1 MRTRLSIIAML
12 AVVALV
18 ATCCSV
24 DNDNNGYPSMS
35 QMMGNNGQMPGSGM
49 GPGNMMPGVMGGSD
63 TSGNDLQDFDIS
75 LNTASLT
82 SDTETIPTDENDES
96 YEDYVEHSSFT
107 ETVSIEYADDKA
119 TIGNLPEGVEAT
131 VDGAGVIINSTIK
144 GVNYELKGSTSDG
157 YFKIYSEKKFQLTL
171 NGVTLTNTTGA
182 AINIQ
187 SGKRAFVTLA
197 DGTTNSLTDGSSY
210 NTPDGEDEKG
220 AFFSEGQL
228 IFNGKGSLEV
238 TGNKKHGIVSDDYIR
253 FRAGTN
259 IYVTTAKGH
268 GVKTNDYVV
277 IGGGVLN
284 IEVSGTAKKGISTD
298 GYVLV
303 TGGRTTI
310 FTSGEGEYDDEEGDV
325 SGAAGIKADSYF
337 QMDGGQLNIKS
348 TGAGGKGI
356 NTDGEIIINDGDIQV
371 ITTGKAFTYGD
382 LDSKAKGIKSD
393 TDVTVNGGTVKIKTM
408 GGEGSEGLEAKG
420 VMNINGGE
428 IEIASYDDCINSA
441 GDMTISGG
449 YIYAF
454 ATNNDAIDSNGNL
467 YIKGGVIV
475 ALGASGAE
483 CAIDAAEGK
492 NLYISGGTVIG
503 IGGSN
508 ASFPA
513 SSSSQMSM
521 AFQASI
527 TAGNTITVSDG
538 SKGLLSFTVKRNY
551 QSGLFLIS
559 SPELQNGTSYTIYT
573 GSSVSGDDW
582 HGLYT
587 TPTVSNLGSE
597 LGSVTAQATAG
608 GSNQG
613 GPGGMG
619 GRP

>member
-1 MRTRLSIIAML
+1 MEKRFLYLSVA
-12 AVVALV
+12 AVLSLV

-24 DNDNNGYPSMS
+24 DNDNNGYPSMPEI
-35 QMMGNNGQMPGSGM
+35 QQGGQMPGG
-49 GPGNMMPGVMGGSD
+49 GGMMPGMGQTD

-75 LNTASLT
+75 LNSTPLSNE
-82 SDTETIPTDENDES
+82 TETIPTDENDES
-96 YEDYVEHSSFT
+96 YEDFVEHSSFS
-107 ETVSIEYADDKA
+107 ETVSIVYADDKA
-119 TIGNLPEGVEAT
+119 TVSTLPDGVEAT

-144 GVNYELKGSTSDG
+144 GVAYELKGNSSNG

-171 NGVTLTNTTGA
+171 NGVSLTNPTGA

-197 DGTTNSLTDGSSY
+197 DGTSNSLVDGSSY

-220 AFFSEGQL
+220 TFFSEGQL

-253 FRAGTN
+253 FRTGTN
-259 IYVTTAKGH
+259 LYIKASNGH
-268 GVKTNDYVV
+268 GIKTNDYVV
-277 IGGGVLN
+277 IDGGVLN

-303 TGGRTTI
+303 SGGRTTI
-310 FTSGEGEYDDEEGDV
+310 LTSGEGEYDSDENDV
-325 SGAAGIKADSYF
+325 SGAAGIKADGYF
-337 QMDGGQLNIKS
+337 QMNGGQLNIKS

-371 ITTGKAFTYGD
+371 ITTGRTYTYSNS

-393 TDVTVNGGTVKIKTM
+393 TNVTVNGGTLHIKTM

-420 VMNINGGE
+420 VMNINGDE
-428 IEIASYDDCINSA
+428 IEVASYDDCINSA
-441 GDMTISGG
+441 GDMYLNGG

-475 ALGASGAE
+475 ALGASDPE

-508 ASFPA
+508 ASYPA
-513 SSSSQMSM
+513 SSSSQMSV

-527 TAGNTITVSDG
+527 ASGNALTISDG
-538 SKGLLSFTVKRNY
+538 NNAIMSFAMKRSYQNGLY
-551 QSGLFLIS
+551 LIS
-559 SPELQNGTSYTIYT
+559 SPEFKNGTSYTVYS

-582 HGLYT
+582 HGLYIK
-587 TPTVSNLGSE
+587 PTVSNLGTE

-608 GSNQG
+608 GNNM
-613 GPGGMG
+613 GGMG

>member
-1 MRTRLSIIAML
+1 MKHRLIYLALM
-12 AVVALV
+12 AVVAIV

-24 DNDNNGYPSMS
+24 EDDNSGYPDMNEI
-35 QMMGNNGQMPGSGM
+35 MNGGQMPGG
-49 GPGNMMPGVMGGSD
+49 MPGGMGGSD
-63 TSGNDLQDFDIS
+63 TSGNDLADFDIS
-75 LNTASLT
+75 LNSAPLT

-96 YEDYVEHSSFT
+96 YEDYVEHSSFA
-107 ETVSIEYADDKA
+107 ETVSIVYTDDQATVSALPDGVDA
-119 TIGNLPEGVEAT
+119 TIE
-131 VDGAGVIINSTIK
+131 GAGVIINSTIK
-144 GVNYELKGSTSDG
+144 GVNYQLSGSSSNG

-171 NGVTLTNTTGA
+171 NGVSLTNPTGA

-187 SGKRAFVTLA
+187 SGKRAFVTIA
-197 DGTTNSLTDGSSY
+197 DGTSNTLTDGSSY

-220 AFFSEGQL
+220 TLFSEGQL

-259 IYVTTAKGH
+259 IYVTASNGH
-268 GVKTNDYVV
+268 GVKSNDYVV

-303 TGGRTTI
+303 SGGRTTI
-310 FTSGEGEYDDEEGDV
+310 LTSGDGEYDEDENDV
-325 SGAAGIKADSYF
+325 SGAAGVKADGYF

-348 TGAGGKGI
+348 TGTGGKGI

-371 ITTGKAFTYGD
+371 VTTGKTYTYSSD

-393 TDVTVNGGTVKIKTM
+393 TDVTINGGSIKIKTM

-428 IEIASYDDCINSA
+428 IEIASYDDCINTA

-454 ATNNDAIDSNGNL
+454 ATNNDAIDSNGDL

-475 ALGASGAE
+475 ALGSSGAE

-508 ASFPA
+508 ASYPA
-513 SSSSQMSM
+513 SSSSQMSV
-521 AFQASI
+521 AFQASVSS
-527 TAGNTITVSDG
+527 GNTLTISDG
-538 SKGLLSFTVKRNY
+538 SNAIMSFAMKRSY
-551 QSGLFLIS
+551 QSGLYLIS
-559 SPELQNGTSYTIYT
+559 SPDFKNGTSYTVYS
-573 GSSVSGDDW
+573 GSTVSGDDW

-587 TPTVSNLGSE
+587 NPTVSGLGSE

-608 GSNQG
+608 GNTM
-613 GPGGMG
+613 GGMQG

>member
-1 MRTRLSIIAML
+1 MRNRCIYLAMM
-12 AVVALV
+12 AVVAIV

-24 DNDNNGYPSMS
+24 EDDNSGYPSMTEL
-35 QMMGNNGQMPGSGM
+35 MGNNGQMPNG
-49 GPGNMMPGVMGGSD
+49 MMPGGMGQND
-63 TSGNDLQDFDIS
+63 NSGNDLQDFDIS
-75 LNTASLT
+75 LNTAALT
-82 SDTETIPTDENDES
+82 SETENIPTDENDES
-96 YEDYVEHSSFT
+96 YEDYIEHSSFS
-107 ETVSIEYADDKA
+107 ETVSIVYADNEA
-119 TIGNLPEGVEAT
+119 TVSTLPDGVEAT
-131 VDGAGVIINSTIK
+131 IDGAGVIINSTIA
-144 GVNYELKGSTSDG
+144 GVAYELKGSSSNG
-157 YFKIYSEKKFQLTL
+157 YFKIYSEKKFHLTL
-171 NGVTLTNTTGA
+171 NGVSLTNPTGA

-187 SGKRAFVTLA
+187 SGKRVFVTLA
-197 DGTTNSLTDGSSY
+197 DGTSNSLVDGSSY
-210 NTPDGEDEKG
+210 NTPDDEDEKG
-220 AFFSEGQL
+220 TFFSEGQL
-228 IFNGKGSLEV
+228 VFNGKGSLEV

-253 FRAGTN
+253 FRTGTN
-259 IYVTTAKGH
+259 IYITASNGH
-268 GVKTNDYVV
+268 GIKANDYVA

-284 IEVSGTAKKGISTD
+284 IEVSGTAKKGISSD

-303 TGGRTTI
+303 SGGRTTI
-310 FTSGEGEYDDEEGDV
+310 LTSGDGEYDEDEDDV
-325 SGAAGIKADSYF
+325 SGAAGIKADLYF
-337 QMDGGQLNIKS
+337 QMEGGQLNIKS

-371 ITTGKAFTYGD
+371 ITTGQTFTYSSD

-393 TDVTVNGGTVKIKTM
+393 TDVTVNGGTIKIKTT

-428 IEIASYDDCINSA
+428 IEIATYDDCINSA
-441 GDMTISGG
+441 GDMYLNGG

-454 ATNNDAIDSNGNL
+454 ATNNDAIDSNGDL

-492 NLYISGGTVIG
+492 DIYITGGTVVG
-503 IGGSN
+503 VGGSN
-508 ASFPA
+508 ASYPA
-513 SSSSQMSM
+513 SSSSQMSV

-527 TAGNTITVSDG
+527 STGSTLTVADG
-538 SKGLLSFTVKRNY
+538 SDAILSFTIKRGY
-551 QSGLFLIS
+551 QSGLYLIS
-559 SPELQNGTSYTIYT
+559 SPDFKNGTSYTVYS

-587 TPTVSNLGSE
+587 EPSVSNVGTE

-608 GSNQG
+608 GISM
-613 GPGGMG
+613 GGMQG

>member
-1 MRTRLSIIAML
+1 MEKRFLYLSVA
-12 AVVALV
+12 AVLSLV

-24 DNDNNGYPSMS
+24 DNDNNGYPSMPEI
-35 QMMGNNGQMPGSGM
+35 QQGGQMPGG
-49 GPGNMMPGVMGGSD
+49 GGMMPGMGQTD

-75 LNTASLT
+75 LNSTPLSNE
-82 SDTETIPTDENDES
+82 TETIPTDENDES
-96 YEDYVEHSSFT
+96 YEDFVEHSSFS
-107 ETVSIEYADDKA
+107 ETVSIVYADDKA
-119 TIGNLPEGVEAT
+119 TVSTLPDGVEAT

-144 GVNYELKGSTSDG
+144 GVAYELKGNSSNG

-171 NGVTLTNTTGA
+171 NGVSLTNPTGA

-197 DGTTNSLTDGSSY
+197 DGTSNSLVDGSSY

-220 AFFSEGQL
+220 TFFSEGQL

-253 FRAGTN
+253 FRTGTN
-259 IYVTTAKGH
+259 LYIKASNGH
-268 GVKTNDYVV
+268 GIKTNDYVV
-277 IGGGVLN
+277 IDGGVLN

-303 TGGRTTI
+303 SGGRTTI
-310 FTSGEGEYDDEEGDV
+310 LTSGEGEYDSDENDV
-325 SGAAGIKADSYF
+325 SGAAGIKADGYF
-337 QMDGGQLNIKS
+337 QMNGGQLNIKS

-371 ITTGKAFTYGD
+371 ITTGRTYTYSNS

-393 TDVTVNGGTVKIKTM
+393 TNVTVNGGTLHIKTM

-428 IEIASYDDCINSA
+428 IEVASYDDCINSA
-441 GDMTISGG
+441 GDMYLNGG

-475 ALGASGAE
+475 ALGASDPE

-508 ASFPA
+508 ASYPA
-513 SSSSQMSM
+513 SSSSQMSV

-527 TAGNTITVSDG
+527 ASGNALTISDG
-538 SKGLLSFTVKRNY
+538 NNAIMSFAMKRSYQNGLY
-551 QSGLFLIS
+551 LIS
-559 SPELQNGTSYTIYT
+559 SPEFKNGTSYTVYS

-582 HGLYT
+582 HGLYIK
-587 TPTVSNLGSE
+587 PTVSNLGTE

-608 GSNQG
+608 GNNM
-613 GPGGMG
+613 GGMG

>member
-1 MRTRLSIIAML
+1 MRNRCIYLAMM
-12 AVVALV
+12 AVVAIV

-24 DNDNNGYPSMS
+24 EDDNSGYPSMTGL
-35 QMMGNNGQMPGSGM
+35 MGNNGQMPNG
-49 GPGNMMPGVMGGSD
+49 MMPGGMGQND
-63 TSGNDLQDFDIS
+63 NSGNDLQDFDIS
-75 LNTASLT
+75 LNTAALT
-82 SDTETIPTDENDES
+82 NETENIPTDENDES
-96 YEDYVEHSSFT
+96 YEDYIEHSSFS
-107 ETVSIEYADDKA
+107 ETVSIVYADNEA
-119 TIGNLPEGVEAT
+119 TVSTLPDGVEAT

-144 GVNYELKGSTSDG
+144 GVAYELKGSSSNG
-157 YFKIYSEKKFQLTL
+157 YFKIYSEKKFHLTL
-171 NGVTLTNTTGA
+171 NGVSLTNPTGA

-187 SGKRAFVTLA
+187 SGKRVFVTLA
-197 DGTTNSLTDGSSY
+197 DGTSNSLVDGTSY
-210 NTPDGEDEKG
+210 NTPDDEDEKG
-220 AFFSEGQL
+220 TFFSEGQL
-228 IFNGKGSLEV
+228 VFNGKGSLEV

-253 FRAGTN
+253 FRTGTN
-259 IYVTTAKGH
+259 IYITASNGH
-268 GVKTNDYVV
+268 GIKANDYVA

-284 IEVSGTAKKGISTD
+284 IEVSGTAKKGISSD

-303 TGGRTTI
+303 SGGRTTI
-310 FTSGEGEYDDEEGDV
+310 LTSGDGEYDEDEDDV
-325 SGAAGIKADSYF
+325 SGAAGIKADLYF
-337 QMDGGQLNIKS
+337 QMEGGKLNIKS

-371 ITTGKAFTYGD
+371 ITTGQTFTYSSD

-393 TDVTVNGGTVKIKTM
+393 TDVTVNGGTIKIKAT

-428 IEIASYDDCINSA
+428 IEIATYDDCINSA
-441 GDMTISGG
+441 GDMYLNGG

-454 ATNNDAIDSNGNL
+454 ATNNDAIDSNGDL

-492 NLYISGGTVIG
+492 NIYITGGTVVG
-503 IGGSN
+503 VGGSN
-508 ASFPA
+508 ASYPA
-513 SSSSQMSM
+513 SSSSQMSV
-521 AFQASI
+521 AFQASVS
-527 TAGNTITVSDG
+527 TGSTLTVADG
-538 SKGLLSFTVKRNY
+538 SDAILSFTIKRGY
-551 QSGLFLIS
+551 QSGLYLIS
-559 SPELQNGTSYTIYT
+559 SPDFKNGTSYTVYS

-587 TPTVSNLGSE
+587 EPSVSNVGTE

-608 GSNQG
+608 GNSM
-613 GPGGMG
+613 GGMQG

>member
-1 MRTRLSIIAML
+1 MKHKLIYLSFMAVIAI
-12 AVVALV
+12 V

-24 DNDNNGYPSMS
+24 EDDNSGYPDISGIMN
-35 QMMGNNGQMPGSGM
+35 GGQMPGGMM
-49 GPGNMMPGVMGGSD
+49 GPGGMMPGGMGGAD
-63 TSGNDLQDFDIS
+63 TSGNDLADFDIS
-75 LNTASLT
+75 LNRTALT

-96 YEDYVEHSSFT
+96 YEDYVEHSSFSAI
-107 ETVSIEYADDKA
+107 VSISYSDNGA
-119 TIGNLPEGVEAT
+119 TLSELPDGVEAT

-144 GVNYELKGSTSDG
+144 GVNYQLSGSSSNG

-171 NGVTLTNTTGA
+171 NGVTLTNPTGA
-182 AINIQ
+182 PINIQ

-197 DGTTNSLTDGSSY
+197 DGTSNSLTDGTSY
-210 NTPDGEDEKG
+210 NTPEGEDEKG

-228 IFNGKGSLEV
+228 IFNGKGALEV
-238 TGNKKHGIVSDDYIR
+238 YGNKKHGIVSDDYIR

-298 GYVLV
+298 GYVFI

-310 FTSGEGEYDDEEGDV
+310 LTSGEGEYDEDDKDV
-325 SGAAGIKADSYF
+325 SGAAGIKADGYF

-356 NTDGEIIINDGDIQV
+356 NTDGEIIVNDGDIQV
-371 ITTGKAFTYGD
+371 ITTGQTFTYSSD

-393 TDVTVNGGTVKIKTM
+393 TNVTINGGTMKIKTM

-428 IEIASYDDCINSA
+428 IEISSYDDCINSA

-454 ATNNDAIDSNGNL
+454 ATNNDAIDSNGDL

-492 NLYISGGTVIG
+492 NLYISGGTVVG
-503 IGGSN
+503 VGGTN

-513 SSSSQMSM
+513 SSSSQMSV
-521 AFQASI
+521 AFQASLSSGS
-527 TAGNTITVSDG
+527 TLTLSDG
-538 SKGLLSFTVKRNY
+538 TNGIVSFTINRNY
-551 QSGLFLIS
+551 QSGLYLIT
-559 SPELQNGTSYTIYT
+559 SPDLQNGTSYTIYS
-573 GSSVSGDDW
+573 GSTVSGDNW
-582 HGLYT
+582 HGLYEK
-587 TPTVSNLGSE
+587 PTVSNLGTSI
-597 LGSVTAQATAG
+597 GTATASPTAG
-608 GSNQG
+608 GSNG
-613 GPGGMG
+613 FGG

>member
-1 MRTRLSIIAML
+1 MRKRLSILTLM
-12 AVVALV
+12 AVVSLV

-24 DNDNNGYPSMS
+24 EDDNSGYPSMNE
-35 QMMGNNGQMPGSGM
+35 MMGNGGQMPGG
-49 GPGNMMPGVMGGSD
+49 MMPNNMGGSD
-63 TSGNDLQDFDIS
+63 TSGNDLQDFDIAI
-75 LNTASLT
+75 NTTPLSNE
-82 SDTETIPTDENDES
+82 TENIPTSENDES
-96 YEDYVEHSSFT
+96 YEDFVEHSSFT
-107 ETVSIEYADDKA
+107 ETVSIRYADGNA
-119 TIGNLPEGVEAT
+119 TVSSLPEGVEAT
-131 VDGAGVIINSTIK
+131 VDGAGVTINSTIG
-144 GVNYELKGSTSDG
+144 GVAYELSGSTSDG
-157 YFKIYSEKKFQLTL
+157 YFKIYSEKKFHLTL
-171 NGVTLTNTTGA
+171 NDISLINTTGA

-187 SGKRAFVTLA
+187 SGKRVFVTLA
-197 DGTTNSLTDGSSY
+197 DGTINSLTDGSSY

-253 FRAGTN
+253 FRTGTN
-259 IYVTTAKGH
+259 IYITASNGH
-268 GVKTNDYVV
+268 GIKTNDYVA

-303 TGGRTTI
+303 SGGRTTI
-310 FTSGEGEYDDEEGDV
+310 LTTGEGEYDEDEADV

-371 ITTGKAFTYGD
+371 ITTGKSYTYSN

-393 TDVTVNGGTVKIKTM
+393 TDVTINGGTMKIKTM

-467 YIKGGVIV
+467 YIKGGVV
-475 ALGASGAE
+475 LALGSAGAE

-492 NLYISGGTVIG
+492 SLYINGGTVVG
-503 IGGSN
+503 VGGSN

-513 SSSSQMSM
+513 SSSSQMSI
-521 AFQASI
+521 AFQANV
-527 TAGNTITVSDG
+527 TASSTLTIADGNS
-538 SKGLLSFTVKRNY
+538 GLLSLTMKRNY
-551 QSGLFLIS
+551 QGGLYLIS
-559 SPELQNGTSYTIYT
+559 LPDFKNGTSYTVYS
-573 GSSVSGDDW
+573 GSTVSGDNW

-587 TPTVSNLGSE
+587 SPTISSIGNAAGTA
-597 LGSVTAQATAG
+597 TAQATAG
-608 GSNQG
+608 GNSQM
-613 GPGGMG
+613 GPGA
-619 GRP
+619 RP

>member
-1 MRTRLSIIAML
+1 MRIKLSILVML
-12 AVVALV
+12 AAVALV

-24 DNDNNGYPSMS
+24 DNDNNGYPSMEN
-35 QMMGNNGQMPGSGM
+35 MMGMGGQMPGGM
-49 GPGNMMPGVMGGSD
+49 GPGGMMPGGMGGSD

-75 LNTASLT
+75 LNSAALT
-82 SDTETIPTDENDES
+82 SDTEIIPTDESDES
-96 YEDYVEHSSFT
+96 YEDYVEHSSFS
-107 ETVSIEYADDKA
+107 ETVSISYTDNGA
-119 TIGNLPEGVEAT
+119 TLSDLPDGVEAT
-131 VDGAGVIINSTIK
+131 VDGAGVTISSTIK
-144 GVNYELKGSTSDG
+144 GVNYQLSGSSSNG

-171 NGVTLTNTTGA
+171 KGVTLTNTSGA

-187 SGKRAFVTLA
+187 SGKRAFVTLT
-197 DGTTNSLTDGSSY
+197 DGTSNSLTDGTSY

-220 AFFSEGQL
+220 TFFSEGQL

-238 TGNKKHGIVSDDYIR
+238 KGNKKHGIVSDDYIR

-259 IYVTTAKGH
+259 IYVTTSKGH

-310 FTSGEGEYDDEEGDV
+310 LTSGDGEYDEDENDV
-325 SGAAGIKADSYF
+325 SGAAGIKADGYF

-356 NTDGEIIINDGDIQV
+356 NTDGEIIVDDGDIQV
-371 ITTGKAFTYGD
+371 ITTGQTFTYNSD

-393 TDVTVNGGTVKIKTM
+393 TDVTINGGTLKIKTM

-508 ASFPA
+508 ATYPA
-513 SSSSQMSM
+513 SSSSQLSV
-521 AFQASI
+521 AFTASVSS
-527 TAGNTITVSDG
+527 GSTITLSDG
-538 SKGLLSFTVKRNY
+538 TKGIVSFTIKRNY
-551 QSGLFLIS
+551 QNGLYLLS
-559 SPELQNGTSYTIYT
+559 SPDLKNSTSYTIYSGSTAT
-573 GSSVSGDDW
+573 GDNW
-582 HGLYT
+582 HGLYIA
-587 TPTVSNLGSE
+587 PTISNLGSSI
-597 LGSVTAQATAG
+597 GNVTAQATAG
-608 GSNQG
+608 GNNM
-613 GPGGMG
+613 GGMG
-619 GRP
+619 RP

>member
-1 MRTRLSIIAML
+1 MRNRCIYLAMM
-12 AVVALV
+12 AVVAIV

-24 DNDNNGYPSMS
+24 EDDNSGYPSMTEL
-35 QMMGNNGQMPGSGM
+35 MGNNGQMPNG
-49 GPGNMMPGVMGGSD
+49 MMPGGMGQND
-63 TSGNDLQDFDIS
+63 NSGNDLQDFDIS
-75 LNTASLT
+75 LNTAALT
-82 SDTETIPTDENDES
+82 SETENIPTDENDES
-96 YEDYVEHSSFT
+96 YEDYVEHSSFS
-107 ETVSIEYADDKA
+107 ETVSIVYADNEA
-119 TIGNLPEGVEAT
+119 TVSTLPDGVEAT
-131 VDGAGVIINSTIK
+131 VDGAGVIINSTIA
-144 GVNYELKGSTSDG
+144 GVAYELKGSSSNG
-157 YFKIYSEKKFQLTL
+157 YFKIYSEKKFHLTL
-171 NGVTLTNTTGA
+171 NGVSLTNPTGA
-182 AINIQ
+182 PINIQ
-187 SGKRAFVTLA
+187 SGKRVFVTLA
-197 DGTTNSLTDGSSY
+197 DGTSNSLVDGSSY
-210 NTPDGEDEKG
+210 NTPDDEDEKG
-220 AFFSEGQL
+220 TFFSEGQL

-253 FRAGTN
+253 FRTGTN
-259 IYVTTAKGH
+259 IYITASNGH
-268 GVKTNDYVV
+268 GIKANDYVA

-284 IEVSGTAKKGISTD
+284 IEVSGTAKKGISSD

-303 TGGRTTI
+303 SGGRTTI
-310 FTSGEGEYDDEEGDV
+310 LTSGDGEYDEDEDDV
-325 SGAAGIKADSYF
+325 SGAAGIKADLYF
-337 QMDGGQLNIKS
+337 QMEGGQLNIKS

-371 ITTGKAFTYGD
+371 ITTGQTFTYSSD

-393 TDVTVNGGTVKIKTM
+393 TDVTVNGGTIKIKAT

-428 IEIASYDDCINSA
+428 IEIATYDDCINSA
-441 GDMTISGG
+441 GDMYLNGG

-454 ATNNDAIDSNGNL
+454 ATNNDAIDSNGDL

-492 NLYISGGTVIG
+492 NIYITGGTVVG
-503 IGGSN
+503 VGGSN
-508 ASFPA
+508 ASYPA
-513 SSSSQMSM
+513 SSSSQMSV

-527 TAGNTITVSDG
+527 STGSTLTVADGNNAI
-538 SKGLLSFTVKRNY
+538 LSFTIKRGY
-551 QSGLFLIS
+551 QSGLYLIS
-559 SPELQNGTSYTIYT
+559 SPDFKNGTSYTVYS

-587 TPTVSNLGSE
+587 APSVSNVGSE

-608 GSNQG
+608 GNSM
-613 GPGGMG
+613 GGMQG

>member
-1 MRTRLSIIAML
+1 MRNRCIYLAMM
-12 AVVALV
+12 AVVAIV

-24 DNDNNGYPSMS
+24 EDDNSGYPSMTEL
-35 QMMGNNGQMPGSGM
+35 MGNNGQMPNG
-49 GPGNMMPGVMGGSD
+49 MMPGGMGQND
-63 TSGNDLQDFDIS
+63 NSGNDLQDFDIS
-75 LNTASLT
+75 LNTAALT
-82 SDTETIPTDENDES
+82 SETENIPTDENDES
-96 YEDYVEHSSFT
+96 YEDYIEHSSFS
-107 ETVSIEYADDKA
+107 ETVSIVYADNKA
-119 TIGNLPEGVEAT
+119 TVSTLPDGVEAT

-144 GVNYELKGSTSDG
+144 GVAYELKGSSSNG
-157 YFKIYSEKKFQLTL
+157 YFKIYSEKKFHLTL
-171 NGVTLTNTTGA
+171 NGVSLTNPTGA
-182 AINIQ
+182 PINIQ
-187 SGKRAFVTLA
+187 SGKRVFVTLA
-197 DGTTNSLTDGSSY
+197 DGTSNSLVDGSSY
-210 NTPDGEDEKG
+210 NTLDDEDEKG
-220 AFFSEGQL
+220 TFFSEGQL

-253 FRAGTN
+253 FRTGTN
-259 IYVTTAKGH
+259 IYITASNGH
-268 GVKTNDYVV
+268 GIKANDYVA

-284 IEVSGTAKKGISTD
+284 IEVSGTAKKGISSD

-303 TGGRTTI
+303 SGGRTTI
-310 FTSGEGEYDDEEGDV
+310 LTSGDGEYDEDEDDV
-325 SGAAGIKADSYF
+325 SGAAGIKADLYF
-337 QMDGGQLNIKS
+337 QMEGGQLNIKS

-371 ITTGKAFTYGD
+371 ITTGQTFTYSSD

-393 TDVTVNGGTVKIKTM
+393 TDVTVNGGTIKIKAT

-428 IEIASYDDCINSA
+428 IEIATYDDCINSA
-441 GDMTISGG
+441 GDMYLNGG

-454 ATNNDAIDSNGNL
+454 ATNNDAIDSNGDL

-492 NLYISGGTVIG
+492 NIYITGGTVVG
-503 IGGSN
+503 VGGSN
-508 ASFPA
+508 ASYPA
-513 SSSSQMSM
+513 SSSSQMSV
-521 AFQASI
+521 AFQASVSSGS
-527 TAGNTITVSDG
+527 TLTIADG
-538 SKGLLSFTVKRNY
+538 SDAILSFTIKRGY
-551 QSGLFLIS
+551 QSGLYLIS
-559 SPELQNGTSYTIYT
+559 SPDFKNGTSYTVYS

-587 TPTVSNLGSE
+587 GPSVSNVGSE

-608 GSNQG
+608 GNSM
-613 GPGGMG
+613 GGMQG

>member
-1 MRTRLSIIAML
+1 MKTKFTLFALM

-24 DNDNNGYPSMS
+24 EDDNNGYPSMTD
-35 QMMGNNGQMPGSGM
+35 MMGMGGQQAPGGM
-49 GPGNMMPGVMGGSD
+49 GPGGMGPGGMGGSD
-63 TSGNDLQDFDIS
+63 TSGNDLADFDIS
-75 LNTASLT
+75 LNSTALT
-82 SDTETIPTDENDES
+82 SDTEIIPTDESDES
-96 YEDYVEHSSFT
+96 YEDYVEHSSFS
-107 ETVSIEYADDKA
+107 ETVSISYTDNGA
-119 TIGNLPEGVEAT
+119 TLSDLPDGVEAV

-144 GVNYELKGSTSDG
+144 GVNYQLSGNSSNG

-187 SGKRAFVTLA
+187 SGKRAFVTLT
-197 DGTTNSLTDGSSY
+197 DGTSNRLTDGTSY

-220 AFFSEGQL
+220 TFFSEGQL
-228 IFNGKGSLEV
+228 IFNGKGALEV
-238 TGNKKHGIVSDDYIR
+238 YGNKKHGIVSDDYVR

-298 GYVLV
+298 GYMLV

-310 FTSGEGEYDDEEGDV
+310 LTSGDAEYDADENDV
-325 SGAAGIKADSYF
+325 SGAAGIKADGYF

-356 NTDGEIIINDGDIQV
+356 NTDGEIIVNDGDIQV
-371 ITTGKAFTYGD
+371 ITTGQTFTYNSD

-393 TDVTVNGGTVKIKTM
+393 TDVTINGGTVKIKTM

-420 VMNINGGE
+420 VMNLNGGE

-441 GDMTISGG
+441 GDLTISGG

-454 ATNNDAIDSNGNL
+454 ATNNDAIDSNGDL

-503 IGGSN
+503 VGGSN
-508 ASFPA
+508 ATFPA
-513 SSSSQMSM
+513 SSSNQVSI
-521 AFQASI
+521 AFLASE
-527 TAGNTITVSDG
+527 TSGKTLTVSDG
-538 SKGLLSFTVKRNY
+538 SNGVLSFTINRNY
-551 QSGLFLIS
+551 QSGLYLIS
-559 SPELQNGTSYTIYT
+559 SPDFQNGASYTIYS
-573 GSSVSGDDW
+573 GSTVSGDDW

-587 TPTVSNLGSE
+587 KPTVSNWGTSLGT
-597 LGSVTAQATAG
+597 VTAQPSAG
-608 GSNQG
+608 GSNN
-613 GPGGMG
+613 GPGGMRG
-619 GRP
+619 

>member
-1 MRTRLSIIAML
+1 MRNRCIYLAMM
-12 AVVALV
+12 AVVAIV

-24 DNDNNGYPSMS
+24 EDDNSGYPSMTGL
-35 QMMGNNGQMPGSGM
+35 MGNNGQMPNG
-49 GPGNMMPGVMGGSD
+49 MMPGGMGQND
-63 TSGNDLQDFDIS
+63 NSGNDLQDFDIS
-75 LNTASLT
+75 LNTAALT
-82 SDTETIPTDENDES
+82 NETENIPTDENDES
-96 YEDYVEHSSFT
+96 YEDYIEHSSFS
-107 ETVSIEYADDKA
+107 ETVSIVYADNEA
-119 TIGNLPEGVEAT
+119 TVSTLPDGVEAT

-144 GVNYELKGSTSDG
+144 GVAYELKGSSSNG
-157 YFKIYSEKKFQLTL
+157 YFKIYSEKKFHLTL
-171 NGVTLTNTTGA
+171 NGVSLTNPTGA

-187 SGKRAFVTLA
+187 SGKRVFVTLA
-197 DGTTNSLTDGSSY
+197 DGTSNSLVDGTSY
-210 NTPDGEDEKG
+210 NTPDDEDEKG
-220 AFFSEGQL
+220 TFFSEGQL
-228 IFNGKGSLEV
+228 VFNGKGSLEV

-253 FRAGTN
+253 FRTGTN
-259 IYVTTAKGH
+259 IYITASNGH
-268 GVKTNDYVV
+268 GIKANDYVA

-284 IEVSGTAKKGISTD
+284 IEVSGTAKKGISSD

-303 TGGRTTI
+303 SGGRTTI
-310 FTSGEGEYDDEEGDV
+310 LTSGDGEYDEDEDDV
-325 SGAAGIKADSYF
+325 SGAAGIKADLYF
-337 QMDGGQLNIKS
+337 QMEGGQLNIKS

-371 ITTGKAFTYGD
+371 ITTGQTFTYSSD

-393 TDVTVNGGTVKIKTM
+393 TDVTVNGGTIKIKTT

-428 IEIASYDDCINSA
+428 IEIATYDDCINSA
-441 GDMTISGG
+441 GDMYLNGG

-454 ATNNDAIDSNGNL
+454 ATNNDAIDSNGDL

-492 NLYISGGTVIG
+492 NIYITGGTVVG
-503 IGGSN
+503 VGGSN
-508 ASFPA
+508 ASYPA
-513 SSSSQMSM
+513 SSSSQMSV
-521 AFQASI
+521 AFQASVS
-527 TAGNTITVSDG
+527 TGSTLTVADG
-538 SKGLLSFTVKRNY
+538 SDAILSFTIKRGY
-551 QSGLFLIS
+551 QSGLYLIS
-559 SPELQNGTSYTIYT
+559 SPDFKNGTSYTVYS

-587 TPTVSNLGSE
+587 EPSVSNVGTE

-608 GSNQG
+608 GNSM
-613 GPGGMG
+613 GGMQG

>member
-1 MRTRLSIIAML
+1 MRNRCIYLAMM
-12 AVVALV
+12 AVVAIV

-24 DNDNNGYPSMS
+24 EDDNSGYPSMTEL
-35 QMMGNNGQMPGSGM
+35 MGNNGQMPNG
-49 GPGNMMPGVMGGSD
+49 MMPGGMGQND
-63 TSGNDLQDFDIS
+63 NSGNDLQDFDIS
-75 LNTASLT
+75 LNTAALT
-82 SDTETIPTDENDES
+82 NETENIPTDENDES
-96 YEDYVEHSSFT
+96 YEDYVEHSSFS
-107 ETVSIEYADDKA
+107 ETVSIVYADNEA
-119 TIGNLPEGVEAT
+119 TVSTLPDGVEAT

-144 GVNYELKGSTSDG
+144 GVAYELKGSSSNG
-157 YFKIYSEKKFQLTL
+157 YFKIYSEKKFHLTL
-171 NGVTLTNTTGA
+171 NGVSLTNPTGA
-182 AINIQ
+182 PINIQ
-187 SGKRAFVTLA
+187 SGKCVFVTLA
-197 DGTTNSLTDGSSY
+197 DGTSNSLVDGSSY
-210 NTPDGEDEKG
+210 NTPDDEDEKG
-220 AFFSEGQL
+220 TFFSEGQL

-253 FRAGTN
+253 FRTGTN
-259 IYVTTAKGH
+259 IYITASNGH
-268 GVKTNDYVV
+268 GIKANDYVA

-284 IEVSGTAKKGISTD
+284 IEVSGTAKKGISSD

-303 TGGRTTI
+303 SGGRTTI
-310 FTSGEGEYDDEEGDV
+310 LTSGDGEYDEDEDDV
-325 SGAAGIKADSYF
+325 SGAAGIKADLYF
-337 QMDGGQLNIKS
+337 QMEGGQLNIKS

-371 ITTGKAFTYGD
+371 ITTGQTFTYSSD

-393 TDVTVNGGTVKIKTM
+393 TDVTVNGGTIKIKTT

-428 IEIASYDDCINSA
+428 IEIATYDDCINSA
-441 GDMTISGG
+441 GDMYLNGG

-454 ATNNDAIDSNGNL
+454 ATNNDAIDSNGDL

-492 NLYISGGTVIG
+492 NIYITGGTVVG
-503 IGGSN
+503 VGGSN
-508 ASFPA
+508 ASYPA
-513 SSSSQMSM
+513 SSSSQMSV
-521 AFQASI
+521 AFQASVSTGSTLTI
-527 TAGNTITVSDG
+527 ADGNDAI
-538 SKGLLSFTVKRNY
+538 LSFTIKRGY
-551 QSGLFLIS
+551 QSGLYLIS
-559 SPELQNGTSYTIYT
+559 SPDFKNGTSYTVYS

-587 TPTVSNLGSE
+587 EPSVSNVGTE

-608 GSNQG
+608 GNSM
-613 GPGGMG
+613 GGMQG